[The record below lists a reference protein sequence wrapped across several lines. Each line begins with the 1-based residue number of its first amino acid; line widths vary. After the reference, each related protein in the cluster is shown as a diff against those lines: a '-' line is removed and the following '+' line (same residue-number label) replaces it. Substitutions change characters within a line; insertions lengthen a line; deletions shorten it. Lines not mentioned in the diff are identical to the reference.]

1 MKFNRVL
8 AIPVLVAAVASL
20 TLTACGSSD
29 DSAGGNTV
37 RIGTTESDPH
47 WDVFKDEAKKQ
58 GINLNIVHYSD
69 YSQPNT
75 ALAQKQIDV
84 NLFQHLQFLGQYNV
98 ANNQDLTPIGA
109 TQIVPL
115 GLYSKKHKTVGEIPN
130 GGEIAVPNDPTNQ
143 ARALFV
149 LQAAGLLKLKDN
161 VNQPTPADIDKGASK
176 VKVTPVD
183 AAQTALSLESVDG
196 SVVNNTFL
204 LKSGIDPKS
213 ALYKDDPANPG
224 AQPYINAFVTRA
236 ADKNN
241 ATYLKLVEIFHGA
254 EVQKSVQ
261 EDSKGTA
268 LEVKKSGPELEP
280 ILARVQQTIRDT
292 K

>member
-1 MKFNRVL
+1 MKFHRVL

-20 TLTACGSSD
+20 TLTACGSN

-47 WDVFKDEAKKQ
+47 WDVFKDKAKEQ
-58 GINLNIVHYSD
+58 GINLDIVHYSD
-69 YSQPNT
+69 YSQPNI

-115 GLYSKKHKTVGEIPN
+115 GLYSKKHKTLAEIPQ

-149 LQAAGLLKLKDN
+149 LQAAGLLKISGN
-161 VNQPTPADIDKGASK
+161 VKQLTPADIDKGSSK
-176 VKVTPVD
+176 VKVTAVD

-196 SVVNNTFL
+196 SVINNTFL
-204 LKSGIDPKS
+204 LKSGIDPKT
-213 ALYKDDPANPG
+213 ALYKDDPSSPVAE
-224 AQPYINAFVTRA
+224 PYINAFVTRA
-236 ADKNN
+236 ADKTNP
-241 ATYLKLVEIFHGA
+241 TYLKLVDIFHGP

-268 LEVKKSGPELEP
+268 LEVTKSGPDLEQ
-280 ILARVQQTIRDT
+280 ILSRVQQTIRET

>member
-1 MKFNRVL
+1 MKFHRVL

-20 TLTACGSSD
+20 TLTACGSSG
-29 DSAGGNTV
+29 DSGGTTV

-47 WDVFKDEAKKQ
+47 WDVFKDKAKEQ

-115 GLYSKKHKTVGEIPN
+115 GLYSKKHKSVAEIPQ
-130 GGEIAVPNDPTNQ
+130 GGEIAIPNDPTNQ

-149 LQAAGLLKLKDN
+149 LQAAGLLKIN
-161 VNQPTPADIDKGASK
+161 GAVRQPTPADVDKGASK
-176 VKVTPVD
+176 VKVTAVD

-196 SVVNNTFL
+196 SVVNNTYL

-213 ALYKDDPANPG
+213 ALYKDDPGNPG
-224 AQPYINAFVTRA
+224 AEPYINAFVTRA
-236 ADKNN
+236 ADKGN
-241 ATYLKLVEIFHGA
+241 ATYLKLVDIFHSP
-254 EVQKSVQ
+254 EVQQSVQ

-268 LEVKKSGPELEP
+268 LEVTKSGPELEQ